1 MLELLNYFVFF
12 FNWYLKLDKD
22 GELRNSMSS
31 EFHAEIDEGIHDFRE
46 ISVLQKGTVILLL
59 FRKL

>member
-46 ISVLQKGTVILLL
+46 ISVLQKGTVIL
-59 FRKL
+59 